1 MNPYDILDKLLCEEE
16 ELTSKER
23 DAFIE
28 GLKSDPELVRVFVG
42 WLQVRSHLMERLPET
57 KDLILYSLVADGH
70 ADDLTHQEASY
81 ISDHWKDIDS
91 VVESHSGFKDVTH
104 RIVQDRQDFLD
115 CWGSESRSVPH
126 VFKLPAWSYQIAA
139 VIAILAVAFIATIF
153 LVNYQDR
160 SMHMAVATPGEYQ
173 RVLLPDSSIVHLSG
187 PATLEYHSE
196 KFGRSVQLTGQ
207 AFFEITHQPKQFIV
221 RTNEAMVQVLG
232 TRFGMRS
239 GNDMTQVI
247 LESGRVQVTSNET
260 PPGSIVLSPGQMTDV
275 IKGEA
280 PTPSVDVKIED
291 ELRWTGFVFLRNTPM
306 RKAAVLLS
314 SSRNVNIDVDPLLM
328 AESVTGTFSPDIPIQ
343 EVLDALKLTLNAQV
357 IEDEDGFRIIPLS
370 P

>member
-1 MNPYDILDKLLCEEE
+1 MNPYHILNKLLCEEE
-16 ELTSKER
+16 ELTSEER
-23 DAFIE
+23 KAFVE
-28 GLKSDPELVRVFVG
+28 GLKSDPELVRVFTG
-42 WLQVRSHLMERLPET
+42 WLQVHSHLMERLPET
-57 KDLILYSLVADGH
+57 KDLILYSLAADGH

-91 VVESHSGFKDVTH
+91 VVESHPGFKDLTH
-104 RIVQDRQDFLD
+104 QIAQDRQDFLD
-115 CWGSESRSVPH
+115 CWGSETASVPQ
-126 VFKLPAWSYQIAA
+126 VFRLPAWSYQIAA
-139 VIAILAVAFIATIF
+139 VIAVLAVAAFATIF

-160 SMHMAVATPGEYQ
+160 SMQLAIATPGEYQ
-173 RVLLPDSSIVHLSG
+173 RILLPDSSIAHLSG
-187 PATLEYHSE
+187 PATLEYNSE
-196 KFGRSVQLTGQ
+196 RFGRSVQLTGQ
-207 AFFEITHQPKQFIV
+207 SFFEISHRPKQFIV

-247 LESGRVQVTSNET
+247 LESGRVQVASNET
-260 PPGSIVLSPGQMTDV
+260 PPRSIVLAPGQMTDV
-275 IKGEA
+275 VKGEA
-280 PTPSVDVKIED
+280 PTPSIDVNIED

-328 AESVTGTFSPDIPIQ
+328 RESVTGTFSPDIPIQ
-343 EVLDALKLTLNAQV
+343 EVLDALTLTLNAQV
-357 IEDEDGFRIIPLS
+357 IEDEDGFRIVPLF